1 MSFWDVMDQG
11 SYGGSYSG
19 NVPSGYTSYERMF
32 AGWLTPTELK
42 GDMTRVSGMK
52 ALVDAPEAY
61 ILYNEG
67 NRDEYYL
74 LENRQQKG
82 FDASLYGHGLL
93 VVHVD
98 YNADVWGSNRVNI
111 ASTRQRMTIVPADN
125 NFSFSIK
132 GFAGDPFPG
141 IANNTALTNY
151 TTPAAITNTAN
162 ADGSYFMNK
171 PIDSITESEDGL
183 ISFVA
188 LRPEVPVP
196 NVDEA
201 TAEEGEGSFTISWPA
216 VDGATGYEFEL
227 SEFGVAPTDPK
238 DALEREY
245 DFAGTVTKSVG
256 FNDISGKLGEY
267 GLAGWSGESLFTS
280 PDKLRIGTSKSN
292 GYVKTPTWAT
302 PQSTDM
308 TIVLGTSMVKGVS
321 KVEGTLKVAY
331 GNEGDKPTYETAGF
345 EITEDGQYVFHFN
358 IRKDLFWLEI
368 HPEARI
374 NLNYL
379 AIYDGEWTAEQLG
392 IAKAR
397 KAAATRGA
405 SPSVF
410 TTETNSITLTDL
422 NTSSRYTYRIRTVGE
437 EGFYS
442 LWSEEKSFQFS
453 TSGISNIIMNEN
465 SASHRIYDLNGRY
478 VGTDANGL
486 RKGVYIRDGKKIV
499 K

>member
-1 MSFWDVMDQG
+1 
-11 SYGGSYSG
+11 
-19 NVPSGYTSYERMF
+19 MF

-42 GDMTRVSGMK
+42 GDMTRISGMK

-67 NRDEYYL
+67 NKNEYYL

-82 FDASLYGHGLL
+82 FDAGLYGHGLL

-98 YNADVWGSNRVNI
+98 YNADAWASNVVNTSS
-111 ASTRQRMTIVPADN
+111 ARQRMTIVPADN
-125 NFSFSIK
+125 ELKVTLK
-132 GFAGDPFPG
+132 GLAGDPFPG
-141 IANNTALTNY
+141 IANNTSLTNY
-151 TTPAAITNTAN
+151 TTPAAAVYNANT
-162 ADGSYFMNK
+162 DGSYLMNK

-238 DALEREY
+238 DALVREY

-267 GLAGWSGESLFTS
+267 GLAGWSGESLYTS

-292 GYVKTPTWAT
+292 GSVKTPTWAT

-308 TIVLGTSMVKGVS
+308 TIVMGTSMVKGVS

-405 SPSVF
+405 TASIF